1 MQSFDQLLDQFRI
14 QDTSDPRLQ
23 PLVQLL
29 RSSEGQALAHS
40 LSPQTAQAITQAAQA
55 AQQGDLTRAQAAVQA
70 VLHTPEGAQLAARL
84 KGLLRQP

>member
-1 MQSFDQLLDQFRI
+1 MQSFDQLLDQFRT
-14 QDTSDPRLQ
+14 QDTSDPRLR

-55 AQQGDLTRAQAAVQA
+55 AQQGDMTRAQASVQA
-70 VLHTPEGAQLAARL
+70 VLRTPEGAQLAARL
-84 KGLLRQP
+84 KGLLKQP